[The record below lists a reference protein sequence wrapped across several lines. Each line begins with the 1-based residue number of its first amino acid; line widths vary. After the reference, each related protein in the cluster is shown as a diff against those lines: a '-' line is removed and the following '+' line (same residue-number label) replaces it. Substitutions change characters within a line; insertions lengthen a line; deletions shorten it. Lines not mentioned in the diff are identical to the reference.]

1 MDNKGFEEI
10 MGSESCGN
18 RNENGGLFLTFAMPT
33 TWSSET
39 AYFCIK
45 KYTRSHGYHPTGL
58 RRIRSITSQSP
69 GFRRA
74 IEDVRVYS
82 SADIGSDHE
91 LVMAKIRLKLCR
103 QIPGRGKEQ
112 RCEAM

>member
-1 MDNKGFEEI
+1 M
-10 MGSESCGN
+10 
-18 RNENGGLFLTFAMPT
+18 TFAMPT

-39 AYFCIK
+39 AYFRIK
-45 KYTRSHGYHPTGL
+45 KYTRSHGYYPTGL

-91 LVMAKIRLKLCR
+91 LVMAKTRLKLCR
-103 QIPGRGKEQ
+103 QIPGRRKEQ
-112 RCEAM
+112 RCEIRKLKDPKIVQEFRLE